1 MEGENDKLRLEI
13 SIAMQKQSM
22 SEAEANNLKVE
33 LGELVEAKEA
43 AAKASDAE
51 KAKLMKELEGLNKK
65 VEEIQTKKDLVEGE
79 KDKFRLEIL
88 IAEQKHSMSQLEVK
102 RLKMELVALAEEKE
116 TVVRSFDAEKAK
128 FMKES
133 EDLKRR
139 IEGIQ
144 VIKEAAEEAW
154 RDKDAEVNRLRA
166 ELVNIRVSMSQLQA
180 SYDGL
185 DAKHSHLNNQ
195 KSSVQKALE
204 AEKVEACELK

>member
-22 SEAEANNLKVE
+22 SEVEANNLKVE
-33 LGELVEAKEA
+33 LGALMEAKEA
-43 AAKASDAE
+43 AAKAFDAE
-51 KAKLMKELEGLNKK
+51 KAKVMKELEGLKK

-79 KDKFRLEIL
+79 KDKLRLEIL

-116 TVVRSFDAEKAK
+116 TVVRSFNAEKAK

-144 VIKEAAEEAW
+144 VIKKVAEEAW
-154 RDKDAEVNRLRA
+154 RDKDAEVNRLRD
-166 ELVNIRVSMSQLQA
+166 ELVNIRVSMSHLQA
-180 SYDGL
+180 S
-185 DAKHSHLNNQ
+185 
-195 KSSVQKALE
+195 
-204 AEKVEACELK
+204 